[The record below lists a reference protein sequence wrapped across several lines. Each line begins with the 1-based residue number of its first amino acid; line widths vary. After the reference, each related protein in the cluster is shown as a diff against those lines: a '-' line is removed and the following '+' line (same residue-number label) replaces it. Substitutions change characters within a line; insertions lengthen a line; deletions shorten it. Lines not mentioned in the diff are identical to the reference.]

1 MPAAEGR
8 LIMSAV
14 GGDEG
19 IRFNPRAVRGFVAFS
34 RVVGVLLVLSALV
47 VLLWF
52 AVVGTDAGDAFPRMD
67 ATPRLNSALVCFLAG
82 IALLLCRR
90 APRLSAGV
98 SFAVAVL
105 AGLELLGHVLKAAG
119 YLSGDDWLG
128 MAPARRMTE
137 LSALGFML
145 LGLVGMAAVM
155 KRAMWLRET
164 LVVTVIFI
172 ALASW
177 ASWGLVLAGEDAN
190 LLRRL
195 PVATALLLL
204 LLALGWMS
212 AVPTTGLT
220 RIAVADSLGGAL
232 ARRLILP
239 TLLLPALITFSLAV
253 GQSRLGISQSL
264 LYALI
269 AVLTGGGI
277 TSMVVWVAFLLD
289 RSERLRRTGV
299 AARVEAETDGLTRLA
314 NRRAL
319 DGALERIWR
328 DGQDAQLAVLM
339 LDLDNFKSFND
350 SFGHQAGDE
359 VLRETAGLLRAAVRP
374 GDLVARYGGEEFVIL
389 LPGADAVAAQRVG
402 QRVLDAFR
410 GKDWPLRAV
419 TISIGA
425 AILQPGDLPE
435 ALIQRADA
443 ALYRSKQDGR
453 DRFTLDAAT

>member
-1 MPAAEGR
+1 MPAA
-8 LIMSAV
+8 

-19 IRFNPRAVRGFVAFS
+19 IRFNPRVVRGFVAFS
-34 RVVGVLLVLSALV
+34 RVVGALLVACALAIFLATA
-47 VLLWF
+47 VL
-52 AVVGTDAGDAFPRMD
+52 GTDAREALPWTD
-67 ATPRLNSALVCFLAG
+67 ATPRLNSALAFLLAG
-82 IALLLCRR
+82 CALLLCRV
-90 APRLSAGV
+90 APKLSVGL
-98 SFAVAVL
+98 SLAVAAL
-105 AGLELLGHVLKAAG
+105 AGIEVVGHVLQTTEYAPDAR
-119 YLSGDDWLG
+119 WLG
-128 MAPARRMTE
+128 MDASRRMNE
-137 LSALGFML
+137 LAALAFML
-145 LGLVGMAAVM
+145 LGLAGAVAVM
-155 KRAMWLRET
+155 QRAIWLREA
-164 LVVTVIFI
+164 LVLIVMGI

-177 ASWGLVLAGEDAN
+177 ASWGLVLAGEEAN

-195 PVATALLLL
+195 PVVTALLLL
-204 LLALGWMS
+204 LLCLGWMS

-239 TLLLPALITFSLAV
+239 ALLLPVLITFFLAV

-264 LYALI
+264 LYALT
-269 AVLTGGGI
+269 AVLTGGVI
-277 TSMVVWVAFLLD
+277 TSMIVWVAFLLD

-299 AARVEAETDGLTRLA
+299 AARAEADTDGLTRLA

-319 DGALERIWR
+319 DGALGWIWR
-328 DGQDAQLAVLM
+328 DGEDAQLAVLM

-389 LPGADAVAAQRVG
+389 LPGADAAAARRVG
-402 QRVLDAFR
+402 ERVLDAFR
-410 GKDWPLRAV
+410 GKDWPLRPV

-425 AILQPGDLPE
+425 AVMRPGDAPDSL
-435 ALIQRADA
+435 LRRADA

-453 DRFTLDAAT
+453 DRFTADGPA

>member
-1 MPAAEGR
+1 MPAA
-8 LIMSAV
+8 

-19 IRFNPRAVRGFVAFS
+19 IRFNPRVVRGFVAFS
-34 RVVGVLLVLSALV
+34 RVVGLLLVLSALAV
-47 VLLWF
+47 FLW
-52 AVVGTDAGDAFPRMD
+52 ASVAGTDSGDALPRVD
-67 ATPRLNSALVCFLAG
+67 AKPRLNSALACLLAG
-82 IALLLCRR
+82 SALLLRHL
-90 APRLSAGV
+90 APRFSAGL
-98 SFAVAVL
+98 SLAVATL
-105 AGLELLGHVLKAAG
+105 AGLELLGHVLGAAG
-119 YLSGDDWLG
+119 YLPGGDWLG
-128 MAPARRMTE
+128 MDPARRMTE

-145 LGLVGMAAVM
+145 LGLAGAVAVM
-155 KRAMWLRET
+155 QRAIWLREA
-164 LVVTVIFI
+164 LVLIVMGI

-177 ASWGLVLAGEDAN
+177 ASWGLELAGEEAN
-190 LLRRL
+190 LLRWL
-195 PVATALLLL
+195 SVVTALLLL
-204 LLALGWMS
+204 LLCLGWMS

-239 TLLLPALITFSLAV
+239 ALLLPVLITFFLAV

-264 LYALI
+264 LYALT
-269 AVLTGGGI
+269 AVLTGGVI
-277 TSMVVWVAFLLD
+277 TSMIVWVAFLLD

-299 AARVEAETDGLTRLA
+299 AARAEADTDGLTRLA

-319 DGALERIWR
+319 DGALGRIWR
-328 DGQDAQLAVLM
+328 DGEDAQLAVLM

-389 LPGADAVAAQRVG
+389 LPGADAAAARRVG

-410 GKDWPLRAV
+410 GKDWPLRPV

-425 AILQPGDLPE
+425 AVMRPGDAPDSL
-435 ALIQRADA
+435 LRRADA

-453 DRFTLDAAT
+453 DRFTADGPA